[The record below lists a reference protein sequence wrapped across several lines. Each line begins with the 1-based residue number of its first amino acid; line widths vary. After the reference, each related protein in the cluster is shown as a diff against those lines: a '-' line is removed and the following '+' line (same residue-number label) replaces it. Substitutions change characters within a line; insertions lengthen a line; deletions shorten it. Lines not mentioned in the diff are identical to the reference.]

1 MLFRSLQTP
10 WIKATTQGV
19 SPLMIDHVIRGMF
32 GMNGAMATL
41 VTNSIASDRPGQS
54 LNDFM
59 ASLPGMAR
67 VGVKEFDSALK
78 TDFYNLASE
87 VETAVATANS
97 IKATLNAEEYR
108 DYLQKTGKLQAMA
121 PQVNA
126 IKLQLNNIRKQIN
139 IISESK
145 TMSAD
150 EKMERIAQ
158 IRQQEATLLQHM
170 EPAIRQMRQNLS

>member
-1 MLFRSLQTP
+1 
-10 WIKATTQGV
+10 
-19 SPLMIDHVIRGMF
+19 
-32 GMNGAMATL
+32 
-41 VTNSIASDRPGQS
+41 
-54 LNDFM
+54 M

-126 IKLQLNNIRKQIN
+126 IKLQLNNIRKQITLV
-139 IISESK
+139 SESK
-145 TMSAD
+145 TMSAA
-150 EKMERIAQ
+150 EKLVRITQ
-158 IRQQEATLLQHM
+158 IREIEAQM
-170 EPAIRQMRQNLS
+170 MKQWEPLIRQMRQSLSYPAIRAHRNTRIHSGGVRVVPY